1 MNTSTRLSDLAQGRD
16 NNLNLIRIL
25 AAYAVLVSHSVAL
38 ATGNPQLEPL
48 RQTLG
53 MTPGDMAVD
62 VFFIASGFLV
72 TLSLLSRQSAI
83 EFFWSRV
90 LRIFPGLL
98 VMLLITVFGIG
109 LAVTQHSAA
118 SYLSDTQTYRYFLKC
133 LTLVR
138 DVEYILPGVFDDTP
152 LPRAVNGS
160 LWTLPQEVKMYVVL
174 LSLWLVAAMVSART
188 RVFALA
194 VLVGAIASAA
204 ALVAW
209 RLVDPTQVSHEARL
223 FFFFFVGGAFAIV
236 RERISLTGSIFWPLL
251 LVLLASTTSKTLFF
265 FVYCFSLPYLL
276 FFVAYRPGGFIRRY
290 NLAGDYSYG
299 IYIYAYPI
307 QQTIAVAFVGISVT
321 GMLITSSVLTL
332 LLAVASWHGVEKPT
346 MAWRHG
352 VVDWHRSLLRRVRS
366 GAARPDLGASPTGQP
381 TESPPLGP

>member
-38 ATGNPQLEPL
+38 TTGQPQLEPL
-48 RQTLG
+48 RRTLG

-98 VMLLITVFGIG
+98 VMLVITVFGIG

-118 SYLSDTQTYRYFLKC
+118 SYLSDTQTYRYLLKC

-138 DVEYILPGVFDDTP
+138 DVEYVLPGVFEDTP

-160 LWTLPQEVKMYVVL
+160 LWTLPQEVKMYIVL
-174 LSLWLVAAMVSART
+174 LSLWLLAAMVSVRI
-188 RVFALA
+188 RVFGLA
-194 VLVGAIASAA
+194 VLVGAIGAAA
-204 ALVAW
+204 ALVIW
-209 RLVDPTQVSHEARL
+209 RLVDPSRVSHEARL
-223 FFFFFVGGAFAIV
+223 FFFFFAGGSFAIV
-236 RERISLTGSIFWPLL
+236 RARINLTGSVFWPLL

-276 FFVAYRPGGFIRRY
+276 FFAAYRPGGVIRRY
-290 NLAGDYSYG
+290 NRAGDYSYG

-307 QQTIAVAFVGISVT
+307 QQTIAAAFVGISVT
-321 GMLITSSVLTL
+321 GMVITSSVLTL
-332 LLAVASWHGVEKPT
+332 LLAMASWHGVEKPA

-352 VVDWHRSLLRRVRS
+352 MVDWHRRILRRVQW
-366 GAARPDLGASPTGQP
+366 GAPRPDPAASLNGHSTQ
-381 TESPPLGP
+381 SPPLGT